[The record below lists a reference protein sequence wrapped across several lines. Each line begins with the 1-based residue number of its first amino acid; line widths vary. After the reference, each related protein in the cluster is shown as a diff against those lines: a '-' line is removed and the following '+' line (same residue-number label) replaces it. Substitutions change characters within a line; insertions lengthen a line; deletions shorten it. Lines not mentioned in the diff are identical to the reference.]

1 MTERGDP
8 TTSMREL
15 AATFPSVIVGSSC
28 NQTSFK
34 VGKNAFLYL
43 GPGPKGKGF
52 KAMFKLD
59 SSMNEARKLAVEEP
73 DRFEV
78 GATTWVTTRFSEET
92 APQDNLACLAARV
105 LRAERRHG
113 IECWQVSP
121 EHGLLARS
129 VGCGSC
135 GFDGGL
141 VGGRGRRS
149 LGGG

>member
-15 AATFPSVIVGSSC
+15 AATFPSVIVGTSC

-59 SSMNEARKLAVEEP
+59 SSMNEAKQLAVEEP

-78 GATTWVTTRFSEET
+78 GATGWVTTRFSEET
-92 APQDNLACLAARV
+92 PLPKTVWQAW
-105 LRAERRHG
+105 LRESYELSNATASSAG
-113 IECWQVSP
+113 K
-121 EHGLLARS
+121 
-129 VGCGSC
+129 
-135 GFDGGL
+135 
-141 VGGRGRRS
+141 
-149 LGGG
+149 